1 MREEAEKWG
10 EMGRHIYPLL
20 VLVQVPVAVV
30 GTDRYA
36 GKIAD
41 LVTVR

>member
-20 VLVQVPVAVV
+20 VQVPVAVV

-41 LVTVR
+41 FVTVR